1 MFDNETPLIAWL
13 AVGSVYVVEGLSKQV
28 SILRYGPLHWKAVI
42 YHYLHWEEAGAFYRG
57 DCRLNNKTHNI
68 HLSIPTYE
76 ALQHRN
82 LSSTGSRITNQV
94 KTSLSEIWSPPQ
106 DTHIVLFEGGRR
118 ARGFIYLDNKFWDT
132 WFSHHAFFLEV
143 NDKHTD
149 NLLFIFLNFNTLS
162 NWSRCKAGR
171 QMQIH
176 WNGSLSQ
183 EVES

>member
-57 DCRLNNKTHNI
+57 DWRLNNKTHNI

-94 KTSLSEIWSPPQ
+94 KTSLSEILSPPQ
-106 DTHIVLFEGGRR
+106 DTHIALFEGGRR
-118 ARGFIYLDNKFWDT
+118 VREALYIWTTNFETRDSLT
-132 WFSHHAFFLEV
+132 MLFSSKRMTNIKIIFSLFSSTSRHFLIDHVVRQVVRCRYTEMV
-143 NDKHTD
+143 
-149 NLLFIFLNFNTLS
+149 LF
-162 NWSRCKAGR
+162 RRK
-171 QMQIH
+171 
-176 WNGSLSQ
+176 
-183 EVES
+183 

>member
-13 AVGSVYVVEGLSKQV
+13 AVGSVYVVGGLSKQV

-94 KTSLSEIWSPPQ
+94 RRRSLKFGHRLKILTLFSLKEEGEHEALYIWTTNFETRDSLTMLFSSKWMTNIQIIFSLFSSTSRHFLTDHVVRQVVRCRYTEM
-106 DTHIVLFEGGRR
+106 VLFRR
-118 ARGFIYLDNKFWDT
+118 K
-132 WFSHHAFFLEV
+132 
-143 NDKHTD
+143 
-149 NLLFIFLNFNTLS
+149 
-162 NWSRCKAGR
+162 
-171 QMQIH
+171 
-176 WNGSLSQ
+176 
-183 EVES
+183 